1 MNKKN
6 GRDKAIRIPPGRL
19 IALGFLSVIA
29 VGAVLLCLPFS
40 HSGRVEVTPL
50 DALFSAVSAVCVTG
64 LVTVDTGAAYSL
76 FGQVVIALMIQI
88 GGLGITTLGAGL
100 VALLGGRLNQR
111 ENNLVK
117 EALNV
122 PTWDGIKP
130 LIRAVVLMD
139 FSIEAVGA
147 LLSLPVFLRD
157 YPVGRAVWL
166 SVFHSIAAFN
176 NGGFD
181 ALGRGDSV
189 CCYAGDGWFNLVTCL
204 LILVGGLG
212 FFVLR
217 ELIRHKRGER
227 FTLHTKVVLL
237 MTGVLTVGGALL
249 VKLTEGRG
257 ISWMG
262 AVFAS
267 VTARTAGFATY
278 PLDGFSNA
286 GILVICVLMFIGAN
300 PGSTGGGM
308 KTTTVFAFIL
318 SLRSAATGEEPEAFG
333 RRLKDETLHRAS
345 VIIGLGF
352 GWGIFMTAA
361 LCLLEPDLPLR
372 DLLFEEF
379 SGLGTTG
386 LSTGVTPILSAPSKI
401 LLMLTMYV
409 GRLGPLSVATLLNTK
424 KPAAVSRAEEA
435 LPIG

>member
-1 MNKKN
+1 M
-6 GRDKAIRIPPGRL
+6 G
-19 IALGFLSVIA
+19 AL
-29 VGAVLLCLPFS
+29 LLCLPVS
-40 HSGRVEVTPL
+40 HKSGVRVGPL

-76 FGQVVIALMIQI
+76 FGQVVIAVLIQI

-100 VALLGGRLNQR
+100 VTLLGGRLNQR

-117 EALNV
+117 EALNY

-130 LIRAVVLMD
+130 LIRAVVLLD
-139 FSIEAVGA
+139 FTVEAAGV

-157 YPVGRAVWL
+157 YPFGRALWL

-181 ALGRGDSV
+181 VLGRGDSV
-189 CCYAGDGWFNLVTCL
+189 GVYTHDVWFNIVTCL
-204 LILVGGLG
+204 LILLGGLG
-212 FFVLR
+212 FFVMR
-217 ELIRHKRGER
+217 ELLRHKRGER

-237 MTGVLTVGGALL
+237 MSAVLTAGGALL
-249 VKLTEGRG
+249 IKLTEGG
-257 ISWMG
+257 DMTWMG

-278 PLDGFSNA
+278 PMGGFSNA
-286 GILVICVLMFIGAN
+286 GILVMCVLMFIGAN

-308 KTTTVFAFIL
+308 KTTTFFVFIK
-318 SLRSAATGEEPEAFG
+318 SLRSAATGEEACAFG
-333 RRLKDETLHRAS
+333 RKLKDETIHRAS

-352 GWGIFMTAA
+352 AWGILMTAA
-361 LCLLEPDLPLR
+361 LCLLEPELPLR
-372 DLLFEEF
+372 DLLFEAF

-386 LSTGVTPILSAPSKI
+386 LSTGVTPRLSVPSKV

-409 GRLGPLSVATLLNTK
+409 GRLGPLSVATLLAAK
-424 KPAAVSRAEEA
+424 KPAAVSRAEEE